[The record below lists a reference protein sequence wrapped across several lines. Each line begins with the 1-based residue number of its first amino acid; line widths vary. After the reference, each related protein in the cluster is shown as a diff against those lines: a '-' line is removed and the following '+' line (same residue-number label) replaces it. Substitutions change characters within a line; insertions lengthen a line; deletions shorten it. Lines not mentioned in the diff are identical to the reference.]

1 MLHQLRLRLDR
12 LDNPRFH
19 FVPIY
24 IDLQGTPEESFFATL
39 AEAIGEVV
47 DDPKMAGSKAHPG
60 YDSADLVRD
69 LRRLLPTIECPRG
82 RRVKLV
88 LMLDEIDELNGYS
101 HRTNQRLRSLFMR
114 SFADQMVAVAAGV
127 GISRRW
133 EHAGSPWYNFF
144 EELEVG
150 PVDAAAA
157 KRLLTRPLK
166 GVISID
172 GAALDLM
179 LRSAAGRPYLLQKT
193 ALAVIQR
200 LHAGHRRRI
209 TTGDVE
215 AVIGEETESARA
227 AVRR

>member
-133 EHAGSPWYNFF
+133 DHAGSPWYNFF